1 MRANGVRM
9 SDALKTTGDE
19 EGSERAAALAIG
31 SRSTCGQGIV
41 TPSVCILSHKS
52 DAPRKSNARAVY

>member
-19 EGSERAAALAIG
+19 EGSERAAALALAIG
-31 SRSTCGQGIV
+31 SRSTCG
-41 TPSVCILSHKS
+41 
-52 DAPRKSNARAVY
+52 